1 MGFGLGG
8 PFEGVK
14 EMRPVLVDTTEI
26 IRAEHEQTAL
36 ELYLILYP
44 KELEDEIVTALE
56 STGVPGYTEM
66 PKMVGRGRHVRHF
79 DNPVW
84 PGATGCIFTVLSPN
98 DARTALLP
106 TFHALAANLDA
117 RSKGLYGVHIF
128 ALPCNQL
135 I

>member
-1 MGFGLGG
+1 MVQLEAQ
-8 PFEGVK
+8 PE
-14 EMRPVLVDTTEI
+14 
-26 IRAEHEQTAL
+26 TADGSVRKAR

-44 KELEDEIVTALE
+44 KELEDEVIQTLE

-84 PGATGCIFTVLSPN
+84 PGATGCVFTVMTAGE
-98 DARTALLP
+98 ARKQLLP
-106 TFHALAANLDA
+106 AFEALAANLET
-117 RSKGLYGVHIF
+117 RSKGLYGLHIF
-128 ALPCNQL
+128 ALPCEQV

>member
-1 MGFGLGG
+1 MAL
-8 PFEGVK
+8 
-14 EMRPVLVDTTEI
+14 VLVDTSEV
-26 IRAEHEQTAL
+26 IRAEGEQPTSL

-44 KELEDEIVTALE
+44 KELEDEIVVALE

-66 PKMVGRGRHVRHF
+66 PKMVGRGRHIRHF

-84 PGATGCIFTVLSPN
+84 PGATGCIFTVLSPS

-106 TFHALAANLDA
+106 TFEALAASLDR
-117 RSKGLYGVHIF
+117 RSKGLYGLHIF
-128 ALPCNQL
+128 ALPCHQV